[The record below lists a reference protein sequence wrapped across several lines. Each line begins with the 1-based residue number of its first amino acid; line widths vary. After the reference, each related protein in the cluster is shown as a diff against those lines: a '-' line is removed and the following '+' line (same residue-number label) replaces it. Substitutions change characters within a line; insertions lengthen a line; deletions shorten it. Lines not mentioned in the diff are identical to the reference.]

1 MKKFEEAH
9 LEIISNRASANIRI
23 RGSETDIIFAWM
35 VLTSRIAE
43 KLKVPVPE
51 MLALCAALHGDV
63 ENLNRSAE
71 TCEIDMS
78 HFAK

>member
-23 RGSETDIIFAWM
+23 RGSKTDIIFAWM

-51 MLALCAALHGDV
+51 MLALCAALRGDV